1 MPFNWEGK
9 FLLLQLIIYQERI
22 LFVAMV
28 VIPLVARH
36 KSSNLRLVFHW
47 KHYYIA
53 IHQSNLGM
61 CMFCRWC
68 SNYEWGNKYEPL
80 DFGSSCRNGT
90 LLKMLKGWHWK
101 QLERRGCWVRQSILC
116 IFLCNQYKYML
127 HPDCLPLTRLLTVQ
141 PEYKQVGPI

>member
-1 MPFNWEGK
+1 MHQGTNVSNFAVFFLLSPQINTQYYAHNFVLMPFNWEGK

-90 LLKMLKGWHWK
+90 LLKMLKGWH
-101 QLERRGCWVRQSILC
+101 
-116 IFLCNQYKYML
+116 
-127 HPDCLPLTRLLTVQ
+127 
-141 PEYKQVGPI
+141 